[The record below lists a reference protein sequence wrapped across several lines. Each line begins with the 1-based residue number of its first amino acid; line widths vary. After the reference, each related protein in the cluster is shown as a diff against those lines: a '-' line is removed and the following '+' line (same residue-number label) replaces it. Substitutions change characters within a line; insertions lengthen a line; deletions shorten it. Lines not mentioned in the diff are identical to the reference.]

1 AMAAFWRGATSRRA
15 IFLGA
20 RYARRPQHCASAGG
34 NGSSGVVRSV
44 GRTFARLGRHRHA
57 QAIRPP
63 PELDLRR
70 EPVRD
75 LRRDRISRAGRQH
88 RRREVGSPAS
98 GPQAAHPGCAWI
110 TAFTGQSSARAVE
123 MFSGLNWLARVQ
135 RLEPV
140 NATLTGQSTCL
151 FNGFANNSGEVTID
165 RLTLRIRKL
174 SIQSM
179 LSNPAP
185 GSDRL
190 PESAALPTPS
200 CSPRVPAHWTK
211 SGLCFPWAAMVG
223 PTGPVYGNPV
233 SRRVAGPRPVT
244 NANPSS
250 SRNRMRF
257 T

>member
-20 RYARRPQHCASAGG
+20 RHARRPQHCASAGG

-151 FNGFANNSGEVTID
+151 FNGFANNFGEVTID
-165 RLTLRIRKL
+165 RLTLRTRKL
-174 SIQSM
+174 PGG
-179 LSNPAP
+179 PACHRN
-185 GSDRL
+185 SYRYL
-190 PESAALPTPS
+190 PISLL
-200 CSPRVPAHWTK
+200 
-211 SGLCFPWAAMVG
+211 SGLASPPSGLGHSTVWRLLAQVDCFRLADQRDR
-223 PTGPVYGNPV
+223 TGNTP
-233 SRRVAGPRPVT
+233 
-244 NANPSS
+244 
-250 SRNRMRF
+250 
-257 T
+257 